1 MSTKRRSDRVKIAT
15 AYPTGMLLKRGLE
28 PTPDPEQTAINKQI
42 HQLRDRYFFL
52 EARYQGLV
60 AAFHMLKP
68 LMKNRGLKKRLE
80 REGKSTSVSLVATVL
95 FESCVLD
102 CYTIL
107 VDSQETNP
115 SLCTLTRP
123 FLKRNRADNSKLID
137 RLTNLYSEYK
147 PYWPPASK
155 TGVFSPED
163 RSKWITK
170 NRQSNAGRRGAFRRI
185 VNQLTSDWPKLAQA
199 SQQLPSFR
207 TNFVAHLILRY
218 DQSTERFNLGTT
230 AKPSELY
237 ADIENLLPVL
247 TRSIA
252 NLATILGIGADRLN
266 VFERRA
272 KKNARI
278 FWNLESIN
286 RVRASRRETR

>member
-1 MSTKRRSDRVKIAT
+1 MSTKRRSDRVKVAT
-15 AYPTGMLLKRGLE
+15 TYPTGMLLKRGLE
-28 PTPDPEQTAINKQI
+28 STSDPEQTAINKQI
-42 HQLRDRYFFL
+42 HKLRDRYFFL
-52 EARYQGLV
+52 QARYQGLV

-68 LMKNRGLKKRLE
+68 LMRNRALQKRLE
-80 REGKSTSVSLVATVL
+80 QQGKSASVSLIATVL
-95 FESCVLD
+95 FEACVLD

-107 VDSQETNP
+107 VDNEETNP

-123 FLKRNRADNSKLID
+123 FLKKNRDHNSKLLN

-147 PYWPPASK
+147 PYWPDASK

-163 RSKWITK
+163 RAKWITK
-170 NRQSNAGRRGAFRRI
+170 NRRSNAGRRGAFRRI

-199 SQQLPSFR
+199 SQQLPNFR

-218 DQSTERFNLGTT
+218 DQSTERFCLGTS

-237 ADIENLLPVL
+237 TGIENLLPIL

-272 KKNARI
+272 KQNARI
-278 FWNLESIN
+278 FWNLESIT
-286 RVRASRRETR
+286 RAAR